1 MPPRPR
7 KRARRRGAAIV
18 ELAVCLPVVLLLVLA
33 SIEACTL
40 VFVQQSLETTAYETA
55 RFAVSPGSDSV
66 MALARGDQVIAD
78 RQLNNAQITLNPGNM
93 STTNKGE
100 LVEVTVTAP
109 FDNNRIFPAFFFG
122 SQLLTADVTMQRE

>member
-1 MPPRPR
+1 MTRR
-7 KRARRRGAAIV
+7 KRDRERRGAAAV

-55 RFAVSPGSDSV
+55 RFAVSPGSDSAD
-66 MALARGDQVIAD
+66 ALTRGNQVIGD
-78 RQLNNAQITLNPGNM
+78 RQLNGAQIVLNPSNM
-93 STTNKGE
+93 SATNRGE

-109 FDNNRIFPAFFFG
+109 FDSNRLFPSFFFG
-122 SQLLTADVTMQRE
+122 NQVLTADVTMQRE